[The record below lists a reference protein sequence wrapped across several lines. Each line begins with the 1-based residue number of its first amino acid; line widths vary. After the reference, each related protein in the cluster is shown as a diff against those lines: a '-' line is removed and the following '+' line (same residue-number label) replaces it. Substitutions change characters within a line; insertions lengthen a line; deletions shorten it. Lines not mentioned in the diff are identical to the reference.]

1 MDPANFMML
10 NNEFLN
16 KDIDVVSEQ
25 ASLNILDSKS
35 ALFMDKNG
43 KETKHTRQ
51 NPRIMNFVRNGIYCS
66 LYKTV
71 WYDISLQ
78 LAEIVTNNVREY
90 ELNYRL
96 GNAMLALDNI
106 QNTCLGEVLQYI
118 RFLMIMCYE

>member
-51 NPRIMNFVRNGIYCS
+51 NPRIMNFVRNGI
-66 LYKTV
+66 
-71 WYDISLQ
+71 
-78 LAEIVTNNVREY
+78 
-90 ELNYRL
+90 
-96 GNAMLALDNI
+96 
-106 QNTCLGEVLQYI
+106 
-118 RFLMIMCYE
+118 